1 MLARENVLQM
11 NEDPRPPSRE
21 RDPSRIVIADD
32 HPLYRSALRQ
42 MVDGQPDMEVVG
54 EAENGREALELC
66 RDLHPDVVLMDL
78 RMPEMDGLAATR
90 AVKLELPGT
99 IVLVLTAFGDPDHLS
114 EALKAG
120 AAGYVLKQSDP
131 QEITDAIRKVLDGE
145 LALNQE
151 LAMSLLRHLLA
162 EASTQSEPAAAPPAT
177 PVESFE
183 EHQRARL
190 LDALTERELEVLGL
204 VARGHTNQQIA
215 QSLLVSV
222 STVKKHI
229 HHIISKLEVSDRT
242 QAAIKAIEL
251 GVLADQE
258 EG

>member
-1 MLARENVLQM
+1 M

-21 RDPSRIVIADD
+21 REPSRIVIADD

-66 RDLHPDVVLMDL
+66 RDLHPEVVLMDL

-90 AVKLELPGT
+90 ALKLELPGT
-99 IVLVLTAFGDPDHLS
+99 IVLVLTAFEDPDYLS
-114 EALKAG
+114 QALKAG

-145 LALNQE
+145 FALNQE
-151 LAMSLLRHLLA
+151 LATSLLRQLLA
-162 EASTQSEPAAAPPAT
+162 EAPEQPEPAAAPAST
-177 PVESFE
+177 PVERFE

-190 LDALTERELEVLGL
+190 LEALTERELEVLTL

-222 STVKKHI
+222 STIKKHI
-229 HHIISKLEVSDRT
+229 HNIISKLEVSDRT

-251 GVLADQE
+251 GMLIGQD